1 MSNRYRYPGA
11 KPFQTDQQ
19 DIFFGRIKDAETL
32 FQLTGLERLV
42 VLYSKSGLGKSSLIN
57 AGLIPRM
64 QQMGQVTPVQ
74 IRFGAWMPGRAD
86 TPLHT
91 TAERI
96 GNGLSQPDWLEK
108 LVPEDTSLW
117 RYAKSRQL
125 SDPAFGNFL
134 LIFDQFEELFTY
146 PQEVIIEF
154 KKQLGELIYTQ
165 IPQRY
170 RDAIEARIRELSDE
184 ALEALHSPMNAQVLL
199 AIRSDRLHLLDRLS
213 DYLPTILSNCY
224 ELGPMDAVQASNAI
238 EQPALAEGS
247 FLSNPFRYEKAALG
261 AMLDFLTEKGAEK
274 IESFQLQILCQSVE
288 QTVIRQQLR
297 SVDIQHLG
305 DLEAIYE
312 NYYDDQ
318 IGSIEDPVEQQAA
331 RRLIEDELIFEDEER
346 RLSLYEGIIVHK
358 IKPETLRQLV
368 DHHLLRAE
376 PSAQGGYT
384 YELSHDTL
392 VPPVLKSKAR
402 RKTAEAQEAEQ
413 KAKAVREA
421 ELVSLR
427 NKAQEERRKRQQ
439 ARRLAFVAVVAAGL
453 SLLTSLFAF
462 WQYKQAESAKE
473 RAESNEELAKANEE
487 AAKANLKKYEEEA
500 QSRKKL
506 EAQVLIESAKIYNDA
521 GYKDLA
527 ARTLKQALKIDSSED
542 IRKQA
547 AAIQEKIDRRGDP
560 RGRPN
565 D

>member
-57 AGLIPRM
+57 AGLIPRI
-64 QQMGQVTPVQ
+64 QQQGQVTPVQ
-74 IRFGAWMPGRAD
+74 IRFGAWMPGRSD
-86 TPLHT
+86 TPILI

-96 GNGLSQPDWLEK
+96 ANGPSQTDWLEK
-108 LVPEDTSLW
+108 LVPGDTSLW
-117 RYAKSRQL
+117 RYAKSRQMGD
-125 SDPAFGNFL
+125 SAFGNFL

-154 KKQLGELIYTQ
+154 KKQLSELIYTQ

-170 RDAIEARIRELSDE
+170 RDAIEERIGELGDE
-184 ALEALHSPMNAQVLL
+184 ALEALHHPMNGQILL

-224 ELGPMDAVQASNAI
+224 ELGAMDAIQATTAI
-238 EQPALAEGS
+238 ERPALAEGDFAS
-247 FLSNPFRYEKAALG
+247 PPFRYEKAALG
-261 AMLDFLTEKGAEK
+261 AILDFLTEKGAEK

-288 QTVIRQQLR
+288 QNVIRQNLKLVGIGQ
-297 SVDIQHLG
+297 LG

-318 IGSIEDPVEQQAA
+318 IGSIEDPKEQQAA

-402 RKTAEAQEAEQ
+402 RKTVEAQEADQ
-413 KAKAVREA
+413 KAQLAREA
-421 ELVSLR
+421 ELASLR
-427 NKAQEERRKRQQ
+427 DKAQEERRKRQR
-439 ARRLAFVAVVAAGL
+439 ARRLAFVAVVAAGI
-453 SLLTSLFAF
+453 SLLTSVFAF
-462 WQYKQAESAKE
+462 WQYKQVETAKE
-473 RAESNEELAKANEE
+473 AAEANEKR
-487 AAKANLKKYEEEA
+487 AKDSEVIAKTNLKKYEDEA

-506 EAQVLIESAKIYNDA
+506 EAKALIESAKIYNDA

-527 ARTLKQALKIDSSED
+527 ERTLKQALEIDSSED
-542 IRKQA
+542 IQKQA
-547 AAIQEKIDRRGDP
+547 AAIQAKIDRK
-560 RGRPN
+560 
-565 D
+565 

>member
-1 MSNRYRYPGA
+1 MPNRYRYPGA

-19 DIFFGRIKDAETL
+19 DIFFGRINDAETL
-32 FQLTGLERLV
+32 FQLTSLERLV

-57 AGLIPRM
+57 AGLIPRIH
-64 QQMGQVTPVQ
+64 QMGQVTPIQ

-86 TPLHT
+86 TPIHI

-96 GNGLSQPDWLEK
+96 STGFSEPDWLEK
-108 LVPEDTSLW
+108 LVPGDISLW
-117 RYAKSRQL
+117 RHAKSRQI

-146 PQEVIIEF
+146 PREVVLEF

-170 RDAIEARIRELSDE
+170 RDAVEEQISDLNDE
-184 ALEALHSPMNAQVLL
+184 ILEALHLHMNGQVLL
-199 AIRSDRLHLLDRLS
+199 AIRSDRMHLLDRLS

-224 ELGPMDAVQASNAI
+224 ELGPMDSRQATSAI
-238 EQPALAEGS
+238 EHPALAEGDFAS
-247 FLSNPFRYEKAALG
+247 PPFRYEKPALD
-261 AMLDFLTEKGAEK
+261 AILDFLTEKGAEK

-288 QTVIRQQLR
+288 QTVIKKQLH
-297 SVDIQHLG
+297 SVGIHDLG
-305 DLEAIYE
+305 DLNAIYE

-318 IGSIEDPVEQQAA
+318 ISSIEDPDEQQAA
-331 RRLIEDELIFEDEER
+331 RKLIEDELIFEDEER

-402 RKTAEAQEAEQ
+402 RKTEEA
-413 KAKAVREA
+413 REA
-421 ELVSLR
+421 EEKARAIRETELLSLR
-427 NKAQEERRKRQQ
+427 QKAEEEHRKRRA
-439 ARRLAFVAVVAAGL
+439 ARRLAFVAMIAAGISIL
-453 SLLTSLFAF
+453 ASVSALWLYRQAAFAKE
-462 WQYKQAESAKE
+462 QAEIARKQAE
-473 RAESNEELAKANEE
+473 ANEQR
-487 AAKANLKKYEEEA
+487 AKRNLVKYEEEA
-500 QSRKKL
+500 KSRKKL
-506 EAQVLIESAKIYNDA
+506 EVKELLESAKVYYDA

-527 ARTLKQALKIDSSED
+527 ARTLNQALEIDSSDEV
-542 IRKQA
+542 RNQVM
-547 AAIQEKIDRRGDP
+547 AIQKKIGP
-560 RGRPN
+560 R
-565 D
+565 

>member
-57 AGLIPRM
+57 AGLIPRI
-64 QQMGQVTPVQ
+64 QQQGQVTPVQ
-74 IRFGAWMPGRAD
+74 IRFGAWMPERSD
-86 TPLHT
+86 TPILT
-91 TAERI
+91 TGERI
-96 GNGLSQPDWLEK
+96 ANGPAQSDWLDK
-108 LVPEDTSLW
+108 LVPGDTSLW
-117 RYAKSRQL
+117 RYAKSRQMG
-125 SDPAFGNFL
+125 DPAFGNFL

-146 PQEVIIEF
+146 PQEVITEF
-154 KKQLGELIYTQ
+154 KKQLTELIYTQ

-170 RDAIEARIRELSDE
+170 RDAIEERIGDLSDE
-184 ALEALHSPMNAQVLL
+184 ALEALHRPMNGQVLL

-224 ELGPMDAVQASNAI
+224 ELGAMDAIQATTAI
-238 EQPALAEGS
+238 ERPALAEGDFAS
-247 FLSNPFRYEKAALG
+247 PPFRYEKAALG
-261 AMLDFLTEKGAEK
+261 AILDFLTEKGAEK

-288 QTVIRQQLR
+288 QTVIRHQLK
-297 SVDIQHLG
+297 SVGIGQLG

-318 IGSIEDPVEQQAA
+318 IGSIEDPKEQQAA

-402 RKTAEAQEAEQ
+402 RKTVEAQEADQ
-413 KAKAVREA
+413 KAHLAREA
-421 ELVSLR
+421 ELASLR
-427 NKAQEERRKRQQ
+427 DKAQEERRKRQQ
-439 ARRLAFVAVVAAGL
+439 ARRLALVAVVAAGI
-453 SLLTSLFAF
+453 SLLASVIAF
-462 WQYKQAESAKE
+462 WQFKQAETAKE
-473 RAESNEELAKANEE
+473 EAEANEKRAKANEE
-487 AAKANLKKYEEEA
+487 NANANLIKYQTEA

-506 EAQVLIESAKIYNDA
+506 EAKALVESAKIYNDA

-527 ARTLKQALKIDSSED
+527 SRTLKQALEIDSSED
-542 IRKQA
+542 IQKQA
-547 AAIQEKIDRRGDP
+547 EAIQAKIDR
-560 RGRPN
+560 PN

>member
-57 AGLIPRM
+57 AGLIPRI
-64 QQMGQVTPVQ
+64 QQQGQVSPVQ
-74 IRFGAWMPGRAD
+74 IRFGAWMPERSD
-86 TPLHT
+86 TPILT
-91 TAERI
+91 TGERI
-96 GNGLSQPDWLEK
+96 ANGPAQSDWLDK
-108 LVPEDTSLW
+108 LVPGDTSLW
-117 RYAKSRQL
+117 RYAKSRQMG
-125 SDPAFGNFL
+125 DPAFGNFL

-146 PQEVIIEF
+146 PQEVITEF
-154 KKQLGELIYTQ
+154 KKQLSELIYTQ

-170 RDAIEARIRELSDE
+170 RDSIEERIGELSDE
-184 ALEALHSPMNAQVLL
+184 ALEALHRPMNGQVLL

-224 ELGPMDAVQASNAI
+224 ELGAMDAIQATTAI
-238 EQPALAEGS
+238 ERPALAEGDFVS
-247 FLSNPFRYEKAALG
+247 PPFRYEKAALG
-261 AMLDFLTEKGAEK
+261 AILDFLTEKGAEK

-288 QTVIRQQLR
+288 QNVIRHQLK
-297 SVDIQHLG
+297 SVDVGQLG

-318 IGSIEDPVEQQAA
+318 IGSIEDTKEQQAA

-358 IKPETLRQLV
+358 IKPDTLRQLV

-402 RKTAEAQEAEQ
+402 RKTVEAQEADQ
-413 KAKAVREA
+413 KAQLAREA
-421 ELVSLR
+421 ELASLR
-427 NKAQEERRKRQQ
+427 DKAQEERRKRQR

-453 SLLTSLFAF
+453 SLLTSVFAYS
-462 WQYKQAESAKE
+462 QYKQAAAAKE
-473 RAESNEELAKANEE
+473 LAETNEELAKANEE
-487 AAKANLKKYEEEA
+487 TAKANLKKYEDEA

-506 EAQVLIESAKIYNDA
+506 EAKALIESAKIYNDA

-527 ARTLKQALKIDSSED
+527 ARTLKQALEIDSSED

-547 AAIQEKIDRRGDP
+547 AAIQAKIDRRGDP
-560 RGRPN
+560 RGRPK
-565 D
+565 